1 MVNEPLVYSVKEAAS
16 LLKVSKNTCYTSI
29 MRGDIPHI
37 RIGKRILIP
46 KLALEKLL
54 HDCGGKEIDNG

>member
-1 MVNEPLVYSVKEAAS
+1 MVNEPLVYNVKEAAS
-16 LLKVSKNTCYTSI
+16 LLNLSKNSCYTGI

-37 RIGKRILIP
+37 KIGKRILIP

-54 HDCGGKEIDNG
+54 RDCEGKEIDNG